1 MRPTR
6 RQLLASAGGAA
17 ALAACGQEKG
27 RGRDPGS
34 RRFSDAFTLAE
45 VLQLE
50 RAVVVA
56 YEVGLPLLS
65 GAELKLANTI
75 VEQEREHV
83 RALERGMRSVGFP
96 PPLAKTREEHLRSF
110 PRLGDGADALRFATD
125 LEGRLVRLYMDFLP
139 RLFAPRLRRL
149 AAETVATEAEHL
161 SLLLRERGLNPVPE
175 AFVTGTS

>member
-17 ALAACGQEKG
+17 ALAACGSDKG

-50 RAVVVA
+50 RAVVAA
-56 YEVGLPLLS
+56 YGDGLPLLK
-65 GAELKLANTI
+65 GGQLRLARTI
-75 VEQEREHV
+75 AEQERAHV
-83 RALERGMRSVGFP
+83 RALERGMRSIGFP
-96 PPLAKTREEHLRSF
+96 PPLAKTREEHRRSF
-110 PRLGDGADALRFATD
+110 PRLADGADALRFAVD
-125 LEGRLVRLYMDFLP
+125 LEQRLVRLYMDFLP
-139 RLFAPRLRRL
+139 RLYEPRLRRL
-149 AAETVATEAEHL
+149 AAETVACEAEHL
-161 SLLLRERGLNPVPE
+161 SLLLLERGRDPVPE